1 MKIKWFRSV
10 RFQNDWELN
19 FIGKVWNLR
28 IARHQFALWRNY
40 IALFNFCRQDLSDLR
55 LGAGSL
61 D

>member
-10 RFQNDWELN
+10 RYVNDWELN
-19 FIGKVWNLR
+19 FVGKVWNLR
-28 IARHQFALWRNY
+28 IARNQIALWRNFV
-40 IALFNFCRQDLSDLR
+40 AVFNFCRQDLADLR